1 MTAPLRPVDCCS
13 FIPICGRVKKTR
25 DGVTGGL
32 LIDNPSRSMLL
43 SIHIVFDSRKGV
55 LMKTLRA
62 LTLAATLA
70 AVCVLP
76 VLAGPDAD
84 PAPCVPGTPSCPLA
98 PPQSV
103 QVNPHPLNA
112 DGTSVEIPTSGGL
125 VPVEVVVP
133 MPAPRFVDPLALG
146 SEGGSAPGGPSGSGN
161 GTSSGVVGSDSD
173 LLTSAGEAG
182 SPGVGGA
189 GAGSVGAA
197 QALALAGLGAM
208 GVVATASQALGGRVS
223 GRYPTGGAAGRA
235 TRVGGNRAGGARGGN
250 GAPKDR
256 EERMLP
262 RASWIP
268 GASSASSGHAGA
280 AKAFYTIVPP
290 PPTPSPTGTPEPEKP
305 SQTATPTL
313 TPAQTITPIVTQTPQ
328 APPGFVPPPPL
339 SFSGKTIKWLG
350 KGVKAVQSI
359 GRALT
364 ASAIQFVAHESGYVG
379 VRVGDAVTE
388 GSKIAFRGHYGF
400 RGTRYNPSTV
410 ARITGRDL
418 IKGAR
423 SKWALGISAVTS
435 LAANLYDYG
444 LGEHRDKGIL
454 SPEFAASTMVDYG
467 LAAGA
472 GLVAAGTVAI
482 VGGLATA
489 GLAALG
495 LTVTAPLWLALGATA
510 IVGVG
515 IGLALDHFGVGD
527 GLKAKVVDGFK
538 AWGGIADN
546 AKVIGAVLA
555 QRTGAAVRQSRDA
568 IISKAKEAG
577 NAVGGLVSGI
587 AAGVTSG
594 VRKAAADVKGFV
606 QRAGDTIAKTARGV
620 GTAAI
625 GLVGGVLGKVRDSV
639 DRIKS
644 SLVSKLPKV
653 TLPKVSLP
661 KVSLPKIT
669 LPKVSLPKVSLP
681 KITLPKVSLPK
692 VSHPK
697 ITLPKV
703 SLPKVSL
710 PKISAPKVSLPKIS
724 APKISWP
731 KLGSR

>member
-32 LIDNPSRSMLL
+32 LIDDPSRYMLL

-112 DGTSVEIPTSGGL
+112 DGTSVGIPTSGGL

-280 AKAFYTIVPP
+280 AKALYSIVPP

-313 TPAQTITPIVTQTPQ
+313 TPVQTITPIVTPTPPE
-328 APPGFVPPPPL
+328 PPGYIPPASPEM
-339 SFSGKTIKWLG
+339 SGRTIGWLG
-350 KGVKAVQSI
+350 RGVKLVRSARS
-359 GRALT
+359 AMT
-364 ASAIQFVAHESGYVG
+364 ASAIQLAALESGHIG
-379 VRVGDAVTE
+379 VRVGDAVAQ
-388 GSKIAFRGHYGF
+388 GSKIAFRRTPPF
-400 RGTRYNPSTV
+400 SFPGTRYNPSTV
-410 ARITGRDL
+410 TRITGRGL
-418 IKGAR
+418 LRGALSKG
-423 SKWALGISAVTS
+423 ALGISAVTS
-435 LAANLYDYG
+435 LAVNLYDYG
-444 LGEHRDKGIL
+444 LGENRNKGIL

-467 LAAGA
+467 LGAGA
-472 GLVAAGTVAI
+472 GLLAAGIVT
-482 VGGLATA
+482 VGGIAATGLLALV
-489 GLAALG
+489 GI
-495 LTVTAPLWLALGATA
+495 TVTAPLWLA
-510 IVGVG
+510 
-515 IGLALDHFGVGD
+515 
-527 GLKAKVVDGFK
+527 
-538 AWGGIADN
+538 
-546 AKVIGAVLA
+546 
-555 QRTGAAVRQSRDA
+555 
-568 IISKAKEAG
+568 
-577 NAVGGLVSGI
+577 
-587 AAGVTSG
+587 
-594 VRKAAADVKGFV
+594 
-606 QRAGDTIAKTARGV
+606 
-620 GTAAI
+620 
-625 GLVGGVLGKVRDSV
+625 
-639 DRIKS
+639 
-644 SLVSKLPKV
+644 
-653 TLPKVSLP
+653 
-661 KVSLPKIT
+661 
-669 LPKVSLPKVSLP
+669 
-681 KITLPKVSLPK
+681 
-692 VSHPK
+692 
-697 ITLPKV
+697 
-703 SLPKVSL
+703 
-710 PKISAPKVSLPKIS
+710 
-724 APKISWP
+724 
-731 KLGSR
+731 